1 MTIAEA
7 ELRRNTAAI
16 AMSDAIAIAAPARQ
30 KPRRTGQ
37 VSRMAVALHALDAAM
52 IVARAS
58 HSLTSSQ
65 GWEPLTE
72 PELYIS

>member
-1 MTIAEA
+1 
-7 ELRRNTAAI
+7 
-16 AMSDAIAIAAPARQ
+16 
-30 KPRRTGQ
+30 
-37 VSRMAVALHALDAAM
+37 MAFGGMEVALHALDAAM

-72 PELYIS
+72 PELHIS